1 MSVFLT
7 TRSTGHQPLTT
18 SHRLMFSPEIEKKID
33 EYISHYPVKRSA
45 ILPALHLAQIEHGY
59 VTDEDV
65 QYLARRLDMR
75 VNEVEEVVTFYSMY
89 SRKPIGQYKL
99 QVCRTLSCNL
109 AGCEKISERITEKL
123 GIKLNETTPDGKFTL
138 QEVEC
143 LGYCDLAP
151 VLQVNFDYH
160 EQITPERTEEIIEKL
175 K

>member
-1 MSVFLT
+1 MYS
-7 TRSTGHQPLTT
+7 
-18 SHRLMFSPEIEKKID
+18 IENEQRID

-45 ILPALHLAQIEHGY
+45 ILPALHIAQIEHGY
-59 VTDEDV
+59 VTDDDV
-65 QYLARRLDMR
+65 KYLAQRLDMR

-89 SRKPIGQYKL
+89 SRKPIGKYKL
-99 QVCRTLSCNL
+99 QVCRTISCNI
-109 AGCEKISERITEKL
+109 AGCEKISAHITEKL
-123 GIKLNETTPDGKFTL
+123 GIRVNETTPDGKFTL

-160 EQITPERTEEIIEKL
+160 EQITLARTDEIIETL